1 MKVFVYWN
9 LHRKLWSIK
18 ALEGPQKGLVIDRA
32 AFVHLQGVTPKVSQ
46 KGRERVLRERK
57 KNVHAGLT
65 GTLLPE
71 GSPMPRPCSNDD
83 MITYNPYKGP
93 SFTYKQTGREYKG
106 STDAVLL
113 ACVDHP
119 EVFVC

>member
-18 ALEGPQKGLVIDRA
+18 ALEGPKKGLVIHRA
-32 AFVHLQGVTPKVSQ
+32 DFVHLQGVTPKVSQ

-57 KNVHAGLT
+57 KNVHAGLI

-71 GSPMPRPCSNDD
+71 GSPMPRACSNDD
-83 MITYNPYKGP
+83 KITYNPYVGP
-93 SFTYKQTGREYKG
+93 AFTYKQTGKDYLG
-106 STDAVLL
+106 SKDAILL
-113 ACVDHP
+113 ACEKHP